1 MENYIYTD
9 KLRHSGTKGMKW
21 YQRLYQNYDGSLTP
35 LGRLRYGVGPARK
48 SSGGQTGASA
58 TTKKKTSSGKVE
70 AANKSNTSGESTASN
85 LAESVVAKARSSSV
99 KKSTRNMTD
108 EELKKSIERLRLE
121 IEYKQKTDELS
132 KLKAKDSSKTDSKS
146 DAQQSSQGNKQSN
159 NQSGNQQ
166 SQNNKQN
173 NQSNNQSSKNSAAVI
188 DNHKNDPVPAK
199 NDNKNSAA
207 KDFVKKVLY
216 DAGKEVATQ
225 AAKYAM
231 GTAINTMM
239 GEKVI
244 SFGKVIPRSSET
256 NEAPKVKS
264 DSKPASSDEK
274 KKKK

>member
-1 MENYIYTD
+1 MGNYTYINE
-9 KLRHSGTKGMKW
+9 LRHSGTKGMKW
-21 YQRLYQNYDGSLTP
+21 YRRLYQNYDGSLTP

-48 SSGGQTGASA
+48 SSGGQTNASSTA
-58 TTKKKTSSGKVE
+58 KKKSSAAVKSSGKNEDIRPMTTAEAVVAKVKTSSIW
-70 AANKSNTSGESTASN
+70 
-85 LAESVVAKARSSSV
+85 
-99 KKSTRNMTD
+99 KSTRNMTD

-121 IEYKQKTDELS
+121 IEYKQKADELS

-166 SQNNKQN
+166 SQSNKQN